1 MPVYSLHCQAC
12 NFHGD
17 TFAKVAELDAKGRV
31 LCPECGQRAEQDWS
45 AKTIAPGG
53 AARSFNGE
61 RQTSLTE
68 GFHSSEVDEARRMFG
83 ETHGGCIQND
93 GTVRFK
99 NREEQRG
106 YMKRKAEVY
115 AQNHKL

>member
-1 MPVYSLHCQAC
+1 VPIYSLRCDGC

-17 TFAKVAELDAKGRV
+17 TFAKVSELDAKGRV
-31 LCPECGQRAEQDWS
+31 LCPECGKRAEQDWS
-45 AKTIAPGG
+45 TKTIAPGG
-53 AARSFNGE
+53 AAVSFTGQR
-61 RQTSLTE
+61 RQSLTE

-83 ETHGGCIQND
+83 DTYGGCIQSD
-93 GTVRFK
+93 GTVQFK
-99 NREEQRG
+99 NRDEQRG